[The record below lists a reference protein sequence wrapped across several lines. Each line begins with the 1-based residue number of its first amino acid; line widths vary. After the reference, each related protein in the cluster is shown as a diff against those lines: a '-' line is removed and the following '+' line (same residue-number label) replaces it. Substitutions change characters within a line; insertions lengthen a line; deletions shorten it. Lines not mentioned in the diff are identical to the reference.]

1 MLRCDNNSPR
11 HTLTLLVMAM
21 IIVAIVTPTVR
32 VAADDVYLT
41 LEEAPR
47 TVFPNADSIERRD
60 IQSSEEFKDEIR
72 ALIGRAQPTIWEPY
86 YITFVAKKNGEVL
99 GYAVVCEE
107 IGKHRPIT
115 FITAIDTEGKILDVA
130 VMMYREAY
138 GGEVRYPGFTRQFRG
153 TTLDDPITPRKNL
166 KTISGATLSSRAMA
180 RGVRK
185 ALAVLQLS
193 YLNVGGGEGGG
204 DVE

>member
-1 MLRCDNNSPR
+1 MQRRRNKSTRLTVPPSP
-11 HTLTLLVMAM
+11 LLLALLVI
-21 IIVAIVTPTVR
+21 IIVAMVTPTAQL
-32 VAADDVYLT
+32 AADDVYLT

-47 TVFPNADSIERRD
+47 TVFPNADSIERQD
-60 IQSSEEFKDEIR
+60 IQSSEEFKNEIR
-72 ALIGRAQPTIWEPY
+72 ALIGRAQPSVWEPY
-86 YITFVAKKNGEVL
+86 YITFVAKKDGEIL

-115 FITAIDTEGKILDVA
+115 FITAIDTEGKIIDVA

-153 TTLDDPITPRKNL
+153 KSLDDPIAPRKNL

-185 ALAVLQLS
+185 ALAVLQLT
-193 YLNVGGGEGGG
+193 YLSEPNE
-204 DVE
+204 